1 MTTQTPSS
9 PTAVEPWW
17 HGVTRYQWLVLAI
30 ASAGWVFDV
39 FEGQIFGSCMNEAL
53 PDLLRDSGLVEWQ
66 ELFVNVGLAA
76 FLVGGALGG
85 VLFGMMADR
94 WGRRRTMAI
103 TILMY
108 SAFTGLTALAQN
120 WWHLAALR
128 FLVGMGVGGE
138 WAVAAAAVAEVFP
151 PRARPAASG
160 IFHASSVLGTFLAIA
175 AGVFVVAAYP
185 KNGWRYG
192 FLLGVLP
199 ALLVFWVRVS
209 MREPESWQA
218 ARQAAAKDSSRRLG
232 RFADLFGTRQLC
244 RHTLIGT
251 ALAVIG
257 LATFWGTHFRGKD
270 LLRQARA
277 QSQQAEAST
286 IRAAEPTSPSPILN
300 DPQLLADQKRY
311 EMLGMFL
318 TTLGGGLGLL
328 SFAPLSQRFGRRP
341 AFLLFH
347 LAGFVMVVV
356 ACLLAHSLSSLL
368 LVLPVFGFFTLG
380 MHAGYAIYFPELFP
394 TRLRG
399 TGAGFCFNT
408 ARVVAGPVLLGF
420 GFLQGNPLHLTLPQ
434 AMLLLGCL
442 FLVGA
447 CLVPF
452 APETRGLPLPE

>member
-1 MTTQTPSS
+1 MTMQTSEALTPRQ
-9 PTAVEPWW
+9 PWW

-53 PDLLRDSGLVEWQ
+53 PDLLRGSGLSEWQ
-66 ELFVNVGLAA
+66 ELFVNIGLAA
-76 FLVGGALGG
+76 FLAGGALGG
-85 VLFGMMADR
+85 VVFGMMADR

-120 WWHLAALR
+120 WWHLAGLR

-160 IFHASSVLGTFLAIA
+160 IFHASSVLGTFLAVA
-175 AGVFVVAAYP
+175 AGVFIVARNP
-185 KNGWRYG
+185 TNGWRYG

-199 ALLVFWVRVS
+199 ALMVFWVRVT

-218 ARQAAAKDSSRRLG
+218 ARQAAAKDHSLRLG
-232 RFADLFGTRQLC
+232 RFMDLFGTAELR
-244 RHTLIGT
+244 RHTLVGT
-251 ALAVIG
+251 ALAIIG

-270 LLRQARA
+270 LLRQARR
-277 QSQQAEAST
+277 QQIESSIVQADGGKSRSESSTASS
-286 IRAAEPTSPSPILN
+286 IQEDL
-300 DPQLLADQKRY
+300 KGY

-318 TTLGGGLGLL
+318 ATIGGGVGLL
-328 SFAPLSQRFGRRP
+328 TFAPISQRLGRRP
-341 AFLLFH
+341 AFLIFH
-347 LAGFVMVVV
+347 LGGFLMVVV
-356 ACLLAHSLSSLL
+356 VCLLAHSLPLL
-368 LVLPVFGFFTLG
+368 EVTLPVFGFFTLG

-408 ARVVAGPVLLGF
+408 ARLVVGPVLLAF
-420 GFLQGNPLHLTLPQ
+420 GFLQGDPLHLSLPQ

-447 CLVPF
+447 GVLVF
-452 APETRGLPLPE
+452 APETRGQPLPE